1 VEKVTDWILL
11 WKQLVES
18 QSHTWEKRESSE
30 GESDHWRGKAQSF
43 NNGVKQRWA
52 KPDSHREFVLSLLK
66 RHQGSTVLDIGAG
79 TGGWAV
85 PMARL
90 AKKVTAIEPSS
101 EMIRFMTDNLK
112 SEGVGNVEIVQA
124 SWPEGEKEIGTHD
137 FSLCSHA
144 MYGCPDLQSF
154 VSAMARSTRKSCLML
169 VRAPSHDGIM
179 AKAARRIWGHPHDS
193 PNFQVAYGAMLQMG
207 IYPHVFMG
215 SPDQW
220 EPRTSA
226 SLEEA
231 VAEVKRRFRLV
242 SSSEHDA
249 FLQNLI
255 ESRLTFQEG
264 KYVWPR
270 EVRSALIY
278 WESTGRK

>member
-1 VEKVTDWILL
+1 MEKVTDWILL

-124 SWPEGEKEIGTHD
+124 TRGESILLFPALMLRQSRCTRTVTASAWATLD
-137 FSLCSHA
+137 RR
-144 MYGCPDLQSF
+144 PLQS
-154 VSAMARSTRKSCLML
+154 
-169 VRAPSHDGIM
+169 
-179 AKAARRIWGHPHDS
+179 
-193 PNFQVAYGAMLQMG
+193 
-207 IYPHVFMG
+207 
-215 SPDQW
+215 
-220 EPRTSA
+220 
-226 SLEEA
+226 
-231 VAEVKRRFRLV
+231 
-242 SSSEHDA
+242 
-249 FLQNLI
+249 
-255 ESRLTFQEG
+255 
-264 KYVWPR
+264 
-270 EVRSALIY
+270 
-278 WESTGRK
+278 